1 MMWRRPLLRVDIART
16 WQHAREQFAAVVA
29 ERDQF
34 RRELAETKADRD
46 ELRARLVELL
56 DAYRARRAAEDEVR
70 ALHREREIAR
80 ARAAERDPATPLN

>member
-29 ERDQF
+29 ERDQL

-70 ALHREREIAR
+70 ALYREREIAR
-80 ARAAERDPATPLN
+80 ARAVERDPAAPLQ